1 MRIVIQRVLK
11 ARVRTNK
18 RTVGKIKNG
27 LVLFIGIFNGDT
39 NDEVDFLIKKII
51 SLRIFND
58 NSNKMNLSV
67 SDVQGSI
74 LAISQFTLC
83 ASTNYGRRPSYL
95 NAMAPNQSKD
105 LYDYFTSKLKET
117 GLDVQ
122 KGMFGADMEVDLIND
137 GPATFVL
144 DSKKT

>member
-74 LAISQFTLC
+74 LAVSQFTLC
-83 ASTNYGRRPSYL
+83 ASTNHGRRPSYL
-95 NAMAPNQSKD
+95 DAMAPNQSKN
-105 LYDYFTSKLKET
+105 LYDYLTAKLKET
-117 GLDVQ
+117 GLDIQTGV
-122 KGMFGADMEVDLIND
+122 FGADMEVDLIND

>member
-67 SDVQGSI
+67 YDVQGSI

-83 ASTNYGRRPSYL
+83 ASTNHGRRPSYL
-95 NAMAPNQSKD
+95 DAMAPNQSKN
-105 LYDYFTSKLKET
+105 LYDYLTAKLKET
-117 GLDVQ
+117 GLDIQTGV
-122 KGMFGADMEVDLIND
+122 FGADMEVDLIND

>member
-74 LAISQFTLC
+74 LAVSQFTLC
-83 ASTNYGRRPSYL
+83 ASTNHGRRPSYL
-95 NAMAPNQSKD
+95 DAMAPNQSKN
-105 LYDYFTSKLKET
+105 LYDYLTHELKET
-117 GLDVQ
+117 GLNIQ
-122 KGMFGADMEVDLIND
+122 TGIFGADMEVDLIND

>member
-11 ARVRTNK
+11 ARVRINK
-18 RTVGKIKNG
+18 RTVGKIKSG
-27 LVLFIGIFNGDT
+27 LVVFIGIFNGDT
-39 NDEVDFLIKKII
+39 NDEVDFLAEKII

-67 SDVQGSI
+67 FDVQGSI

-83 ASTNYGRRPSYL
+83 ASTNHGRRPSYL
-95 NAMAPNQSKD
+95 DAMAPNQSKN
-105 LYDYFTSKLKET
+105 LYDYLTAKLKET
-117 GLDVQ
+117 GLDIQTGV
-122 KGMFGADMEVDLIND
+122 FGADMEVDLIND

>member
-27 LVLFIGIFNGDT
+27 LVLFIG
-39 NDEVDFLIKKII
+39 
-51 SLRIFND
+51 IFND

-95 NAMAPNQSKD
+95 DAMAPNQSKN
-105 LYDYFTSKLKET
+105 LYDYLTHELKET
-117 GLDVQ
+117 GLDIQ
-122 KGMFGADMEVDLIND
+122 TGIFGADMEVDLIND